1 MPSFLNALLK
11 NPNQGWRLEN
21 QRSGRIVAARVMTA
35 FDSASRR
42 VGLLRHDA
50 MPEGAA
56 LIIAPCN
63 AIHTIRM
70 QFDID
75 VAFTAKDGKVV
86 KIRHSIPPWRMA
98 AALRAFA
105 AIEFAAGTLSD
116 ADTRSGDTLVLVST

>member
-1 MPSFLNALLK
+1 MPAFLNALLN
-11 NPNQGWRLEN
+11 NPNQGWRLDN
-21 QRSGRIVAARVMTA
+21 QRSGPIVGAHVLTA

-50 MPEGAA
+50 MPDGAA

-70 QFDID
+70 RFDID
-75 VAFTAKDGKVV
+75 VAFTAKDGRVV

-105 AIEFAAGTLSD
+105 AIEFAAGTLAS